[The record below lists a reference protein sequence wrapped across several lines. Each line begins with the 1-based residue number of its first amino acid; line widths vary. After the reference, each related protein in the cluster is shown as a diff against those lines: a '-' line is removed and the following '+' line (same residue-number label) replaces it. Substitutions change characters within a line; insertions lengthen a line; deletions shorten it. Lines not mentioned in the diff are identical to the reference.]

1 MLPIRVGRFAAAD
14 LRARWRAA
22 LLTPRSEELHHT
34 VARLMGD
41 LQSRRSTVAERCSP
55 LRSTESFQAQ
65 TRNDPRESLDHQFPA
80 GLTSRVVVVVA
91 HDLTDAVVGGLVAR
105 L

>member
-1 MLPIRVGRFAAAD
+1 
-14 LRARWRAA
+14 
-22 LLTPRSEELHHT
+22 
-34 VARLMGD
+34 MGD

-80 GLTSRVVVVVA
+80 GLTSRVVAAVVA